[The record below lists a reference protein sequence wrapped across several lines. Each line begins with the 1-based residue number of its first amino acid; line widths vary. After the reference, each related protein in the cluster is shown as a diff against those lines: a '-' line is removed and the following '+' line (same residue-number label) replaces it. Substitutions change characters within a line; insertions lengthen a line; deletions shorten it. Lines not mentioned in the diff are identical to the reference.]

1 MKTRINKEVRIPQ
14 MRLVR
19 KLYEEDGKNF
29 IRIDNQWWELY
40 EYKNYMKD
48 KYAINVSFEMVG

>member
-29 IRIDNQWWELY
+29 IRIDNEWWELY
-40 EYKNYMKD
+40 EYKSYMKE
-48 KYAINVSFEMVG
+48 KYAINVSFEIVG

>member
-29 IRIDNQWWELY
+29 IRIDNEWWELC
-40 EYKNYMKD
+40 EYKSYMKE
-48 KYAINVSFEMVG
+48 KYAINVSFEIVG